1 LTGKLQET
9 GPDTKGARLSIGA
22 LSRATGIPVETLRT
36 WESRYGFPVP
46 ERRPSGHRVYPVAI
60 VPRLGRIAEA
70 LARGHRAGQ
79 VVPASDAELR
89 QLLAAAAP
97 APLAPPGDGA
107 SLGTGDLPQFL
118 RLVESFASDR
128 LTHALLSASA
138 RLGPLGFLETVA
150 APLLRAVGEAWAEG
164 RLQVRHEH
172 FVSERLGDV
181 LRSLRLPLEER
192 AGGPLVVLST
202 LPGET
207 HGLGLQMAALVVAFA
222 GCRIL
227 YLGTETPIPD
237 MVSLTRDLGAR
248 ALALSVSASGRKPR
262 TNALVRRV
270 RGMLPRRTALLVG
283 GAGAP
288 AASPGVQV
296 FADLPSVAGWAR
308 AIR

>member
-1 LTGKLQET
+1 MRERG
-9 GPDTKGARLSIGA
+9 GATKGAELSIGA

-46 ERRPSGHRVYPVAI
+46 ERRPSGHRVYPLSV

-70 LARGHRAGQ
+70 LARGHRARQ
-79 VVPASDAELR
+79 VVPASERDLQ
-89 QLLAAAAP
+89 QLLAAAHTAP
-97 APLAPPGDGA
+97 AAAASAPIFPDNGEVA
-107 SLGTGDLPQFL
+107 EIL
-118 RLVESFASDR
+118 RLVDSFQSDR

-138 RLGPLGFLETVA
+138 RLGPLAFLETVA
-150 APLLRAVGEAWAEG
+150 APLLAAVGDAWEKG

-192 AGGPLVVLST
+192 ANGPLVVLST

-222 GCRIL
+222 GCRVL
-227 YLGTETPIPD
+227 YLGTETPLPD

-248 ALALSVSASGRKPR
+248 ALALSVSASSRKPR
-262 TNALVRRV
+262 TAAGVRRL
-270 RGMLPRRTALLVG
+270 RETLPRRTALLVG
-283 GAGAP
+283 GEGAP
-288 AASPGVQV
+288 LPSPGVQV
-296 FADLPSVAGWAR
+296 FTDLQGLDSWAR
-308 AIR
+308 RVSS